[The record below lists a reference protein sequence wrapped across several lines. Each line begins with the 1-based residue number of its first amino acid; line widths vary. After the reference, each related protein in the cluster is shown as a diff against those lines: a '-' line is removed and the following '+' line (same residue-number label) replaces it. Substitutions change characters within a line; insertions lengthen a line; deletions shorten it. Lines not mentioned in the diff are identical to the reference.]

1 MAAEIEIDVDGLESA
16 QAAQLLRV
24 NAALARLSERRRRE
38 IRVEGPLARSMLAWK
53 LATLQEGFL
62 YRTVTLVRGVALTWN
77 TRNFL
82 TTILAA
88 RSLIETLVLVEDFKA
103 KLDVSLKAH
112 DLSGVN
118 QLLDHLTFAT
128 RDAEWLAEHPESQA
142 TNIQTLINRFDKNI
156 LPGARAHYDSL
167 SERCHP
173 NSRGHFGMFAALDRS
188 SGTVAFSDT
197 KNLEADRAA
206 IMPAVVLF
214 LLFEHTMD
222 WFDGA
227 VLEIADLQHRLNPA
241 CALPPLLT

>member
-1 MAAEIEIDVDGLESA
+1 MVAVIEFDVQGLQPKQAEALS
-16 QAAQLLRV
+16 RV
-24 NAALARLSERRRRE
+24 NAAHSRLSARNRTE
-38 IRVEGPLARSMLAWK
+38 IRVEGPLAQSMLAWK
-53 LATLQEGFL
+53 LATLQEAFL
-62 YRTVTLVRGVALTWN
+62 YRAVTLVRGIALTWN
-77 TRNFL
+77 AGNLL
-82 TTILAA
+82 TSILAA
-88 RSLIETLVLVEDFKA
+88 RAQIETLVLVEDFKA
-103 KLDVSLKAH
+103 KLDASLKVN
-112 DLSGVN
+112 DLQAVS
-118 QLLDHLTFAT
+118 QLLNQQTFAT
-128 RDAEWLAEHPESQA
+128 RDTEWLAEHPESLA
-142 TNIQTLINRFDKNI
+142 INVQTLINKFDKLT

-227 VLEIADLQHRLNPA
+227 VLEIADLQHRLNPV
-241 CALPPLLT
+241 

>member
-53 LATLQEGFL
+53 LATLQKAFL

-77 TRNFL
+77 ARNFL
-82 TTILAA
+82 YSAA

-156 LPGARAHYDSL
+156 LG
-167 SERCHP
+167 
-173 NSRGHFGMFAALDRS
+173 RS
-188 SGTVAFSDT
+188 SALRLAF
-197 KNLEADRAA
+197 
-206 IMPAVVLF
+206 
-214 LLFEHTMD
+214 
-222 WFDGA
+222 
-227 VLEIADLQHRLNPA
+227 
-241 CALPPLLT
+241 